1 MIVAKTTMRK
11 IPAGCRSCLYYRPA
25 QRSVYEADPGLCMLL
40 WHGTENIVVSRQRL
54 PECPLVDTGATGEKK
69 A

>member
-1 MIVAKTTMRK
+1 M
-11 IPAGCRSCLYYRPA
+11 YYRPA